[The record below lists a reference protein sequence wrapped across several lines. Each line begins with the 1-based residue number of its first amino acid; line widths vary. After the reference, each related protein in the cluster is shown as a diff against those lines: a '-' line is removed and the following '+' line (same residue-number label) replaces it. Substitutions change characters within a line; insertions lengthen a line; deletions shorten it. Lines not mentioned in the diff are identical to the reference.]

1 MFRFYKLTL
10 SNPISYIP
18 GISVHRA
25 TLLYTEF
32 GIKTCNDLLNFFP
45 FRYIDKTQFYAIKD
59 LQPNSSEVQI
69 VGKITRVTSVAQKR
83 GSRLV
88 ATFQDA
94 TGTME
99 LVWFRGQKW
108 IKDSLKINE
117 GYVVYGK
124 LNHYNGSF
132 SIPHPE
138 MELVTEYKKKL
149 HTKMQPVYPSTEKF
163 TNSGVSNKL
172 MRGYIQILL
181 QQFYDDIQESFSQE
195 IIDDFKLMPKRDAFL
210 NVHFPKSQE
219 NLTKAEYRLKFEEL
233 FFIQLQLLRKKL
245 INKTK
250 IKGFV
255 FENVGAIFNEF
266 YADKLPFDLT
276 NAQKRVLK
284 EVRKDVASGA
294 HMNRLLQGDVGSGKT
309 IVALLSMLLAID
321 NGFQATIMAPTEILA
336 NQHYIAVSE
345 LLEGMNIKVDILTG
359 SVRIKKRREIHAS
372 LEDGTLH
379 ILIGTHALLE
389 DKVKFNNLG
398 IAIIDEQHRFGVAQR
413 SKLWAKGGRSPSLT
427 LPEGKGISV
436 RNRYE
441 TAHPSVYK
449 LMKELQLERKKKTTE
464 ADQILWEHLKTK
476 KLDIKFR
483 RQHIVDEFIV
493 DFISIEKRLI
503 IDVDGKYHNNK
514 EQQEA
519 DGLRII
525 ILQELGF
532 KVIRFTNEEVI
543 RNTDKTVT
551 KIIQELEIQPF
562 GEVLGAS
569 PPHILVMTATPIP
582 RTLAMSVYGDL
593 DISVIDEL
601 PPGRKEVK
609 TVHRFDSNRLS
620 VFKFMR
626 DEIAKGRQVY
636 IVYPL
641 IQESETMDYK
651 DLMDG
656 FESVSREFPTPEYQ
670 ISIVHGKM
678 KPADKEYEMQR
689 FVKHET
695 QIMVATTV
703 IEVGVNVP
711 NASVM
716 IIESSERF
724 GLSQLHQLRGRVGR
738 GSDQSY
744 CILLSS
750 YKLSAEGKTRLKT
763 MVETTDGFK
772 IAEVD
777 LKLRGPGNLMG
788 TQQSGVLNLKIADVV
803 KDTKILV
810 SARNTA
816 IALLQEDSNLS
827 KPENS
832 SIKKTYLALS
842 KTSKIWSN
850 IS

>member
-1 MFRFYKLTL
+1 MNLNY
-10 SNPISYIP
+10 PITYIK
-18 GISVHRA
+18 GISVQRA
-25 TLLYTEF
+25 TLLYTEL

-45 FRYIDKTQFYAIKD
+45 FRYIDKTAFYKINE

-69 VGKITRVTSVAQKR
+69 VGKITHVKSVAQKR

-88 ATFQDA
+88 ASFQDA
-94 TGTME
+94 TGTIE

-117 GYVVYGK
+117 PYVVYGK

-132 SIPHPE
+132 SMPHPE
-138 MELVTEYKKKL
+138 IELVTEYKKKL
-149 HTKMQPVYPSTEKF
+149 QTKMQPVYPSTEKL

-172 MRGYIQILL
+172 VRTYIQNLL
-181 QQFYDDIQESFSQE
+181 QQFYDKIEETLSNE
-195 IIDDFKLMPKRDAFL
+195 IIDDFKMISKRDALL
-210 NVHFPKSQE
+210 NAHFPKSQE
-219 NLTKAEYRLKFEEL
+219 NLAKAQNRLKFEEL

-255 FENVGAIFNEF
+255 FENVGESFNSF
-266 YADKLPFDLT
+266 YGNHLPFDLT

-284 EVRKDVASGA
+284 EIRKDVASGA

-336 NQHYIAVSE
+336 TQHFHAISE
-345 LLEGMNIKVDILTG
+345 MLKDMNLKVDLLTG
-359 SVRIKKRREIHAS
+359 SVKIIKRREIHKN

-389 DKVKFNNLG
+389 DKVKFKNLG

-413 SKLWAKGGRSPSLT
+413 SKLW
-427 LPEGKGISV
+427 
-436 RNRYE
+436 
-441 TAHPSVYK
+441 
-449 LMKELQLERKKKTTE
+449 KKNTT
-464 ADQILWEHLKTK
+464 
-476 KLDIKFR
+476 
-483 RQHIVDEFIV
+483 V
-493 DFISIEKRLI
+493 
-503 IDVDGKYHNNK
+503 
-514 EQQEA
+514 
-519 DGLRII
+519 
-525 ILQELGF
+525 
-532 KVIRFTNEEVI
+532 
-543 RNTDKTVT
+543 
-551 KIIQELEIQPF
+551 
-562 GEVLGAS
+562 
-569 PPHILVMTATPIP
+569 PHILVMTATPIP

-626 DEIAKGRQVY
+626 DEIEKGRQVY
-636 IVYPL
+636 VVYPL

-656 FESVSREFPTPEYQ
+656 YESISREFPTPKYQ

-678 KPADKEYEMQR
+678 KPADKEFEMQR
-689 FVKHET
+689 FVKGET

-716 IIESSERF
+716 VIESSERF

-738 GSDQSY
+738 GADQSY

-750 YKLSAEGKTRLKT
+750 FKLSAEGKTRLKT
-763 MVETTDGFK
+763 MVDTTDGFK

-810 SARNTA
+810 AARNTA
-816 IALLQEDSNLS
+816 INVLQEDSNLS
-827 KPENS
+827 NPENIN
-832 SIKKTYLALS
+832 IKKAYLELS